1 MVISIAICDDDKTI
15 NNCIEQYIMDS
26 HAFSLGQIK
35 IEAFLS
41 GQELCKR
48 LDSGKYFDLI
58 FMDIEM
64 DNIDGITTGQLLR
77 EKYTHDSTLLI
88 YVSSHTKYHGKLFD
102 VQPYQFIQK
111 PINKD
116 EFFGKLK
123 SALKKIESGNEIYCY
138 KKDREYFQIK
148 KQDIVFLESKGN
160 NVILYVSGSEPIMF
174 RGTLKEELK
183 KLTNSFFLQPH
194 IAYVTNMN
202 HVVKFQS
209 TQLIMDNGS
218 IVPISEHRAK
228 QAKYTFL
235 NFRGK

>member
-1 MVISIAICDDDKTI
+1 VISIAICDDDKRII
-15 NNCIEQYIMDS
+15 NDIERHIRDLQEILSVKAD
-26 HAFSLGQIK
+26 
-35 IEAFLS
+35 IEGFLS
-41 GQELCKR
+41 GKDLCNELDKNR
-48 LDSGKYFDLI
+48 FFDLI
-58 FMDIEM
+58 LMDIEM

>member
-1 MVISIAICDDDKTI
+1 MISIAICDDDKRII
-15 NNCIEQYIMDS
+15 NDIERHIRDLQEILSVKAD
-26 HAFSLGQIK
+26 
-35 IEAFLS
+35 IEGFLS
-41 GQELCKR
+41 GKDLCNELDKNR
-48 LDSGKYFDLI
+48 FFDLI
-58 FMDIEM
+58 LMDIEM